1 MRWGPFLLNIMT
13 HTSKYIE
20 NGSESGIS
28 YSLVV
33 SLTLTSTFW
42 VMQCLWY
49 RQIWINYLSEQL
61 YLLLLYIINMK
72 RQVYWV
78 FINKIVT
85 AMESLLRVFFGRTVC
100 KRKNSAVKM
109 FLPVTTLPSI
119 LTSDQIN
126 VDYHRVKHKK
136 TSA

>member
-1 MRWGPFLLNIMT
+1 MGSVFTKYNDPHLQIYWKWFWIWDILFFGSFLDFNI
-13 HTSKYIE
+13 Y
-20 NGSESGIS
+20 
-28 YSLVV
+28 
-33 SLTLTSTFW
+33 FW

-109 FLPVTTLPSI
+109 FLPVTILPSI